1 MTPGSSLRVTQ
12 HSAAVFPSEGTR
24 PSFFY
29 DLGDPES
36 YLAAE
41 RLPALLPQAE
51 WVPVAAT
58 GLPEGGIA
66 DRPGRRAA
74 IEALAVKRGVQPLRW
89 PPHWPGDTRRALV
102 VATYAKQ
109 IGHTAAFSLA
119 AFRQAFAGG
128 RDLADDDTLL
138 LAAAACEVHPD
149 AVVKAL
155 EREPV
160 LGAALD
166 LATAAAVAAGVK
178 RVPALVWE
186 GQVFH
191 GDVAVDVLADM
202 LQVAQG
208 RAAAIAEALARR
220 PLS

>member
-1 MTPGSSLRVTQ
+1 MS
-12 HSAAVFPSEGTR
+12 PSEGTR

-41 RLPALLPQAE
+41 RLPALLPQAD

-89 PPHWPGDTRRALV
+89 PPRWPGETRRALV

-109 IGHTAAFSLA
+109 IDRTTAFSLA

-128 RDLADDDTLL
+128 RDLADDETLL
-138 LAAAACEVHPD
+138 LAATACEVHPD
-149 AVVKAL
+149 VVVKAL